1 MCISCFFLL
10 NQRFWFS
17 VLYYALCSYP
27 SMTLQEAGLR
37 AFWSMNGPRILQF
50 WYEDEEDP
58 KVMEAYER
66 VGSLVCQFSLV
77 FFSLQ
82 CFPLFVCFALYLTH
96 FILQLVHGSETSKWW
111 SIYVWSK
118 SNWHQTDCRC
128 QLPEERILYL

>member
-96 FILQLVHGSETSKWW
+96 FILQLVHGSETSK
-111 SIYVWSK
+111 
-118 SNWHQTDCRC
+118 
-128 QLPEERILYL
+128 